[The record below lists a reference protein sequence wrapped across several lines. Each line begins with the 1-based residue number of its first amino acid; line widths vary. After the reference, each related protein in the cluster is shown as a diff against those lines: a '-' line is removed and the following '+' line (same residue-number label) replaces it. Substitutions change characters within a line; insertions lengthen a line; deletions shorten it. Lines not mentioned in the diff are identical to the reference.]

1 MSVRRVTNSPASWSS
16 RKAFDLETP
25 VVEYLQLNGTTF
37 SPDIN
42 PYHLLT
48 HTSGI
53 AEDAAEEADERYED
67 LFVDLPNH
75 SVRNFVAA

>member
-1 MSVRRVTNSPASWSS
+1 LTNSPASWSS

-25 VVEYLQLNGTTF
+25 VVEYIQLNGTTF
-37 SPDIN
+37 SRDIN
-42 PYHLLT
+42 PYHLFA

-53 AEDAAEEADERYED
+53 ADDADEEADGRYED

-75 SVRNFVAA
+75 SVCGTSLPRNVNS